1 MKNGIIRNWMSSP
14 VKTISPDTR
23 LFDARKM
30 MDAEKIRA
38 LPVLKDGKLVGIV
51 TRRGLLRTDI
61 PALNENAWTTDVDL
75 KDAVVEEIMTKNP
88 ITVPASGPLPKA
100 ARVMLENKITAIPV
114 VDDNRAMIGIITTS
128 DIFRFI
134 LAELPDLKL
143 DLRTREYMTSHVV
156 TLGPDDS
163 LLEAH
168 RLMGA
173 ERIRAL
179 PVVEDGELKGIIT
192 RTDLLSNDNS
202 RFLSRNN
209 QEESLKVLTNSV
221 SQIMITNVITI
232 TPETTLLDAARLML
246 ENKFH
251 SLPVL
256 DAEKK
261 LVGILTESDLFRMV
275 IQRFF

>member
-23 LFDARKM
+23 LYDARKI

-38 LPVLKDGKLVGIV
+38 LPVMKDNKLVGIV

-75 KDAVVEEIMTKNP
+75 KDATVEEIMTKNP
-88 ITVPASGPLPKA
+88 ITVPASGLLPKA

-114 VDDNRAMIGIITTS
+114 VDDNRTMVGIITTS

-143 DLRTREYMTSHVV
+143 DLRAREYMTSHVV

-256 DAEKK
+256 DSDKK
-261 LVGILTESDLFRMV
+261 LSGIITESDLFRMV

>member
-14 VKTISPDTR
+14 VTTITPETH
-23 LFDARKM
+23 LNDARRT

-38 LPVLKDGKLVGIV
+38 LPVLKDGKLVGII

-61 PALNENAWTTDVDL
+61 PTLTENAWTTDVDL
-75 KDAVVEEIMTKNP
+75 KDAIVGEIMTKNP
-88 ITVPASGPLPKA
+88 ITVPASGLLPKA

-114 VDDNRAMIGIITTS
+114 VDESREMVGIITTS

-134 LAELPDLKL
+134 LAELPDLKENL
-143 DLRTREYMTSHVV
+143 LAKDYMTSHVV
-156 TLGPDDS
+156 TMTPDES

-173 ERIRAL
+173 ERIRSL
-179 PVVEDGELKGIIT
+179 PIVVDGELKGIIT

-209 QEESLKVLTNSV
+209 QEESLKVLTSSV
-221 SQIMITNVITI
+221 EQIMTTTVITI
-232 TPETTLLDAARLML
+232 KPDTSLLEAAKLML
-246 ENKFH
+246 DNKIH

-256 DAEKK
+256 DVEKK

>member
-30 MDAEKIRA
+30 MDAEKLRA
-38 LPVLKDGKLVGIV
+38 LPVMKDGKLVGIV

-114 VDDNRAMIGIITTS
+114 VDDNRAMVGIITTS

-143 DLRTREYMTSHVV
+143 DLRARDYMTSHVV

-179 PVVEDGELKGIIT
+179 PVVEDGQLKGIIT

>member
-38 LPVLKDGKLVGIV
+38 LPVMKDGKLVGIV

-61 PALNENAWTTDVDL
+61 PALNENAWTTDIDL

-88 ITVPASGPLPKA
+88 ITVPASGLLPKA

-143 DLRTREYMTSHVV
+143 DLRAREYMTSHVV

-256 DAEKK
+256 DADKK
-261 LVGILTESDLFRMV
+261 LAGILTESDLFRMV

>member
-38 LPVLKDGKLVGIV
+38 LPVMKDGKLVGIV

-61 PALNENAWTTDVDL
+61 PALNENAWTTDIDL

-143 DLRTREYMTSHVV
+143 DLRAREYMTSHVV

-256 DAEKK
+256 DADKK

>member
-14 VKTISPDTR
+14 VITITPETH
-23 LFDARKM
+23 LNDARRT

-38 LPVLKDGKLVGIV
+38 LPVLKDGNLVGIV

-61 PALNENAWTTDVDL
+61 PALSDGAWTTDVDL
-75 KDAVVEEIMTKNP
+75 KDAVVADIMTKNP

-100 ARVMLENKITAIPV
+100 ARVMLENKITALPV
-114 VDDNRAMIGIITTS
+114 VDERREMVGIITTS

-134 LAELPDLKL
+134 LAELPDLKENL
-143 DLRTREYMTSHVV
+143 TAKDYMTSHVV
-156 TLGPDDS
+156 TLDPDAS

-173 ERIRAL
+173 ERIRSL
-179 PVVEDGELKGIIT
+179 PVVEDGELKGIVT

-221 SQIMITNVITI
+221 EQIMSTNVITI
-232 TPETTLLDAARLML
+232 TPETSILEAARLLL
-246 ENKFH
+246 ENKIH

-256 DAEKK
+256 DSDKK
-261 LVGILTESDLFRMV
+261 LAGILTESDLFRMV

>member
-38 LPVLKDGKLVGIV
+38 LPVMKDGKLVGIV

-114 VDDNRAMIGIITTS
+114 VDDNRAMVGIITTS

-143 DLRTREYMTSHVV
+143 DLRARDYMTSHVV

-179 PVVEDGELKGIIT
+179 PVVEDGQLKGIIT

>member
-1 MKNGIIRNWMSSP
+1 MSSP
-14 VKTISPDTR
+14 VKSITPDTR
-23 LFDARKM
+23 LNDARRM

-38 LPVLKDGKLVGIV
+38 LPVMKEGKLVGIV

-75 KDAVVEEIMTKNP
+75 KDAMVEEIMTKNP
-88 ITVPASGPLPKA
+88 ITVPASGLLPKA
-100 ARVMLENKITAIPV
+100 ARVLLENKITAIPV
-114 VDDNRAMIGIITTS
+114 VDDNRTMVGIITTS

-134 LAELPDLKL
+134 MAELPDLKL
-143 DLRTREYMTSHVV
+143 DLRAREFMTSHVV

-256 DAEKK
+256 DPGKK

>member
-14 VKTISPDTR
+14 VTTITPETH
-23 LFDARKM
+23 LNDARRT
-30 MDAEKIRA
+30 MDAQKIRA
-38 LPVLKDGKLVGIV
+38 LPVLKDGELVGII

-61 PALNENAWTTDVDL
+61 PTLAENAWTTDVDL
-75 KDAVVEEIMTKNP
+75 KDAVVSEIMTKNP

-114 VDDNRAMIGIITTS
+114 VDENREMVGIITTS

-134 LAELPDLKL
+134 LAELPDLKE
-143 DLRTREYMTSHVV
+143 DLIVRDYMTSHVV
-156 TLGPDDS
+156 TLFPDDS

-173 ERIRAL
+173 ERIRSL
-179 PVVEDGELKGIIT
+179 PVVAEGELAGIVT

-209 QEESLKVLTNSV
+209 QEESLRVLTSSV
-221 SQIMITNVITI
+221 EQIMTTSVITI
-232 TPETTLLDAARLML
+232 RPEASVIEAASLML
-246 ENKFH
+246 RHKIH
-251 SLPVL
+251 SLPVM
-256 DAEKK
+256 DAENK
-261 LVGILTESDLFRMV
+261 LTGILTESDLFRMV
-275 IQRFF
+275 IQKFF

>member
-14 VKTISPDTR
+14 VITITPETH
-23 LFDARKM
+23 LNDARRTM
-30 MDAEKIRA
+30 NAEKIRA
-38 LPVLKDGKLVGIV
+38 LPVVKDGELVGIV

-61 PALNENAWTTDVDL
+61 PTLSENAWNTEVDL
-75 KDAVVEEIMTKNP
+75 KDVVVSEIMTKNP

-114 VDDNRAMIGIITTS
+114 VDENREMVGIITTS

-134 LAELPDLKL
+134 LAELPDLKENL
-143 DLRTREYMTSHVV
+143 TVRDYMTSRVV
-156 TLGPDDS
+156 TLLPDDS

-173 ERIRAL
+173 ERIRSL
-179 PVVEDGELKGIIT
+179 PVVAEGELAGVVT

-209 QEESLKVLTNSV
+209 QEESLKVLTSSV
-221 SQIMITNVITI
+221 EQIMTTNVITI
-232 TPETTLLDAARLML
+232 RPEASLIEAASLML
-246 ENKFH
+246 RNKIH
-251 SLPVL
+251 SLPVMNA
-256 DAEKK
+256 DNK
-261 LVGILTESDLFRMV
+261 LAGILTESDLFRMV
-275 IQRFF
+275 IQKFF

>member
-14 VKTISPDTR
+14 VKSISPDTR

-38 LPVLKDGKLVGIV
+38 LPVMKDGKLVGIV

-61 PALNENAWTTDVDL
+61 PALNENAWTTDIDL

-134 LAELPDLKL
+134 LAELPDMKL
-143 DLRTREYMTSHVV
+143 DLRAREYMTSHVV

-232 TPETTLLDAARLML
+232 TPDTTLLDAARLML

-256 DAEKK
+256 DSDKK

>member
-38 LPVLKDGKLVGIV
+38 LPVMKDGKLVGIV

-61 PALNENAWTTDVDL
+61 PALNENAWTTDIDL

-143 DLRTREYMTSHVV
+143 DLRAREYMTSHVV

-221 SQIMITNVITI
+221 SQIMITNVTTI

-261 LVGILTESDLFRMV
+261 LAGILTESDLFRMV

>member
-1 MKNGIIRNWMSSP
+1 MKNGIVRNWMSSP
-14 VKTISPDTR
+14 VKTITPETH
-23 LFDARKM
+23 LNDARRM

-38 LPVLKDGKLVGIV
+38 LPVMKDGKLVGIV

-75 KDAVVEEIMTKNP
+75 KDAMVDEIMTKNP

-114 VDDNRAMIGIITTS
+114 VDDSRAMIGIITTS

-143 DLRTREYMTSHVV
+143 DLRAHEFMTSHVV

-179 PVVEDGELKGIIT
+179 PVVEDGQLKGIIT

-209 QEESLKVLTNSV
+209 QEESLKVLTSSV

-232 TPETTLLDAARLML
+232 TQETTLLDAARLML

-251 SLPVL
+251 SLPIL
-256 DAEKK
+256 DSEKK

>member
-38 LPVLKDGKLVGIV
+38 LPVMKDGKLVGIV

-61 PALNENAWTTDVDL
+61 PALNENAWTTDIDL

-88 ITVPASGPLPKA
+88 ITVPASGLLPKA

-143 DLRTREYMTSHVV
+143 DLRAREYMTSHVV

-256 DAEKK
+256 DADKK
-261 LVGILTESDLFRMV
+261 LSGILTESDLFRMV

>member
-1 MKNGIIRNWMSSP
+1 MKNGIVRNWMSSP
-14 VKTISPDTR
+14 VKTITPETH
-23 LFDARKM
+23 LNDARRM

-38 LPVLKDGKLVGIV
+38 LPVMKDGKLVGIV

-75 KDAVVEEIMTKNP
+75 KDAMVDEIMTKNP

-114 VDDNRAMIGIITTS
+114 VDDSRAMIGIITTS

-143 DLRTREYMTSHVV
+143 DLRAREFMTSHVV

-179 PVVEDGELKGIIT
+179 PVVEDGQLKGIIT

-209 QEESLKVLTNSV
+209 QEESLKVLTSSV

-256 DAEKK
+256 DSEKK

>member
-1 MKNGIIRNWMSSP
+1 MSSP

-38 LPVLKDGKLVGIV
+38 LPVMKDGKLVGIV

-114 VDDNRAMIGIITTS
+114 VDDNRAMVGIITTS

-143 DLRTREYMTSHVV
+143 DLRARDYMTSHVV

-179 PVVEDGELKGIIT
+179 PVVEDGQLKGIIT

>member
-38 LPVLKDGKLVGIV
+38 LPVMKDGKLVGIV

-114 VDDNRAMIGIITTS
+114 VDDNRAMVGIITTS

-143 DLRTREYMTSHVV
+143 DLRARDYMTSHVV

-179 PVVEDGELKGIIT
+179 PVVEDGQLKGIIT
-192 RTDLLSNDNS
+192 RTDLLINDNS

>member
-1 MKNGIIRNWMSSP
+1 M
-14 VKTISPDTR
+14 
-23 LFDARKM
+23 
-30 MDAEKIRA
+30 
-38 LPVLKDGKLVGIV
+38 
-51 TRRGLLRTDI
+51 
-61 PALNENAWTTDVDL
+61 
-75 KDAVVEEIMTKNP
+75 
-88 ITVPASGPLPKA
+88 
-100 ARVMLENKITAIPV
+100 
-114 VDDNRAMIGIITTS
+114 
-128 DIFRFI
+128 
-134 LAELPDLKL
+134 
-143 DLRTREYMTSHVV
+143 V

-232 TPETTLLDAARLML
+232 TPETTLLDTARLML

>member
-1 MKNGIIRNWMSSP
+1 MKKGIIRNWMSSP
-14 VKTISPDTR
+14 VKSVSPDTR
-23 LFDARKM
+23 LFDARKI

-38 LPVLKDGKLVGIV
+38 LPVMKDGKLVGIV

-75 KDAVVEEIMTKNP
+75 KDATVDEIMTKNP

-114 VDDNRAMIGIITTS
+114 VDDNRAMVGIITTS

-134 LAELPDLKL
+134 LEELPDLKL
-143 DLRTREYMTSHVV
+143 DLHAREFMTSHVV

-256 DAEKK
+256 DSDKK
-261 LVGILTESDLFRMV
+261 LAGILTESDLFRMV

>member
-1 MKNGIIRNWMSSP
+1 MKNGIVRNWMSSP
-14 VKTISPDTR
+14 VKTITPETH
-23 LFDARKM
+23 LNDARRM

-38 LPVLKDGKLVGIV
+38 LPVMKDGKLVGIV

-61 PALNENAWTTDVDL
+61 PALNENAWATDVDL
-75 KDAVVEEIMTKNP
+75 KDAMVEEIMTRNP

-134 LAELPDLKL
+134 MAELPDLKL

-179 PVVEDGELKGIIT
+179 PVLEDGVLKGIIT

-221 SQIMITNVITI
+221 SQIMVTNVITI

-256 DAEKK
+256 DSEKK
-261 LVGILTESDLFRMV
+261 LIGILTESDLFRMV

>member
-38 LPVLKDGKLVGIV
+38 LPVMKDGKLVGIV

-61 PALNENAWTTDVDL
+61 PALNENAWTTDIDL

-114 VDDNRAMIGIITTS
+114 VDDNRAMVGIITTS

-156 TLGPDDS
+156 NLGPDDS

-232 TPETTLLDAARLML
+232 APETTLLDAARLML

-251 SLPVL
+251 RLPVL